1 VAVAAGLVNLA
12 PLLLHRSALDAPP
25 AYLVINLVGV
35 CWSFVAAGVV
45 ALAHRPGNRTG
56 WLMIAFGL
64 AWSVHGLGVLRGPLP
79 STLLFLM
86 ATLPDAILG
95 HLIAVFPEGR
105 ATTRLQRVFLVANYA
120 TTVPLAVALLLL
132 FSPDLLRC
140 PMCLSGVAAVAST
153 SQPVMVGSGLVDVS
167 LVVVLIWIV
176 VTRWRQSPQVRR
188 RSLAPVVRVG
198 LVLLVV
204 FLVQQGLAVAMPA
217 TRDRIYVGLQW
228 ALLLLLMLWPIAFL
242 MGLARLRLDR
252 SSVGDLALRLGG
264 TIPPSGLEQAI
275 ASALHDRTLR
285 LLYWLPDR
293 QVYVDVAGVP
303 TPLPADTDD
312 QGVTLLEHEGEPVAA
327 LVHQSALGEEPDLL
341 AAVASTA
348 RMTIENELLHAQVQS
363 QLAQVRA
370 SRARIVQSGDA
381 ERRRV
386 ERNLHD
392 GAQQRLVNLSLAIGM
407 VRSQVGTATAEEL
420 TAALDE
426 ATSQLRFALAELRE
440 LARGIH
446 PAILTEAGLGP
457 ALTSLATRSP
467 IPATI
472 LAVPSQRLAGSI
484 EETAYYVAAEALA
497 NTAKHARATRVQI
510 SARQLAGQLVVEV
523 GDDGVGGA
531 DPDGWGLRGLGDRV
545 AALDGDLRIDSPPGK
560 GTRITARLP
569 CES

>member
-1 VAVAAGLVNLA
+1 
-12 PLLLHRSALDAPP
+12 
-25 AYLVINLVGV
+25 
-35 CWSFVAAGVV
+35 
-45 ALAHRPGNRTG
+45 
-56 WLMIAFGL
+56 
-64 AWSVHGLGVLRGPLP
+64 
-79 STLLFLM
+79 M

-140 PMCLSGVAAVAST
+140 PMCLSGVAAEAST

-188 RSLAPVVRVG
+188 RSLAPVVLVG

-252 SSVGDLALRLGG
+252 SSVGDLAQRLGG

-327 LVHQSALGEEPDLL
+327 LL

-531 DPDGWGLRGLGDRV
+531 DPDG
-545 AALDGDLRIDSPPGK
+545 
-560 GTRITARLP
+560 
-569 CES
+569 